1 MSETTDATEN
11 ARLRTLQ
18 TVHDGFT
25 LAERDLELR
34 GPGDVI
40 GTRQSGALGF
50 RFATVTDLATIQSA
64 RADAE
69 ALVRSDP
76 GLVKPEHE
84 TVSAAVARLLERN
97 EWN

>member
-1 MSETTDATEN
+1 MSEITDPQEN

-18 TVHDGFT
+18 TVRDGFT

-50 RFATVTDLATIQSA
+50 RFATVTDLPTIQEA
-64 RADAE
+64 RVEAE
-69 ALVRSDP
+69 ALIRADP
-76 GLVKPEHE
+76 ELERPDHAGLA
-84 TVSAAVARLLERN
+84 AAVARLLQRN